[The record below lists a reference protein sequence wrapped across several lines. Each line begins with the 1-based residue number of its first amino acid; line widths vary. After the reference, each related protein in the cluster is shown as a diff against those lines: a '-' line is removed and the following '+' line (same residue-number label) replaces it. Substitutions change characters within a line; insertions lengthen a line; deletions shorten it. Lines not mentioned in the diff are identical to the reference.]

1 MHSRP
6 RLLRI
11 GLLRRLSGGIRDGS
25 VTAATQRIEEA
36 LSRAAQGD
44 RSAFEVIVR
53 VHQSMVFGMA
63 YYFLHDA
70 SRAEDIGQEVF
81 LRLYQNLRAIQS
93 PVHLMLW
100 LRKVTSRCCIDAV
113 RKDPPEREMSMEES
127 PEPAQAAGAA
137 DPLLSRRLQ
146 RLVASLPENARMVII
161 LRYQEEL
168 ELAEIAQILEI
179 PINTVKSRLQRALE
193 TLREKL
199 AAVLEMNSDATS

>member
-1 MHSRP
+1 
-6 RLLRI
+6 
-11 GLLRRLSGGIRDGS
+11 
-25 VTAATQRIEEA
+25 VTAATQRMEEA
-36 LSRAAQGD
+36 LSRTAQGD
-44 RSAFEVIVR
+44 RSAFEAIVR
-53 VHQSMVFGMA
+53 EHQAMVFGMA
-63 YYFLHDA
+63 YHFFHDA
-70 SRAEDIGQEVF
+70 SRAEDVSQEVF
-81 LRLYQNLRAIQS
+81 LRLYQNLRSIQS

-100 LRKVTSRCCIDAV
+100 LRKVTSRCCIDVV
-113 RKDPPEREMSMEES
+113 RKGPPDREISLEES
-127 PEPAQAAGAA
+127 LEPAQAARDA

-199 AAVLEMNSDATS
+199 AAVLEINFHETS